1 MIFSTLDSNEK
12 KLELSFKIYFKM
24 KEEFVGMWVLG
35 IVSQYIVRLHRVTKN
50 TTETSSWKKDLYG
63 PEFFSGPIF
72 NYSFQ

>member
-1 MIFSTLDSNEK
+1 
-12 KLELSFKIYFKM
+12 M
-24 KEEFVGMWVLG
+24 KEVFVGMWVSG
-35 IVSQYIVRLHRVTKN
+35 IVSQYIVRLHRVTMN